1 MLATMK
7 GRCIQS
13 WCSIHRSRKT
23 SCRRALEEIKGPPEF
38 VWLGYFCHQSAT
50 LTHSVSIHSHLSSVN
65 RKQNE
70 QSENLEWEMPGES
83 AYGNQ
88 KRCSRPSM
96 SPNVYA
102 NPATFRRGI
111 TRFLVYHYRMRIS
124 YLTVCFK
131 SKARPVFWGRPM
143 NSVHTFSIILTFN
156 LRFRRQLRH
165 NAQNLRIHEEK
176 HHFGEISH
184 APSSI
189 TFYVYL
195 HFKIIW
201 HSKIAPK
208 TLS

>member
-23 SCRRALEEIKGPPEF
+23 SCRRALEDKRAAQIF
-38 VWLGYFCHQSAT
+38 VWLGYICHQSAT
-50 LTHSVSIHSHLSSVN
+50 LLHSVSSHSHLSSVN

-70 QSENLEWEMPGES
+70 QSENLRGEMPGES

-131 SKARPVFWGRPM
+131 SKTLPVFEGG
-143 NSVHTFSIILTFN
+143 
-156 LRFRRQLRH
+156 Q
-165 NAQNLRIHEEK
+165 
-176 HHFGEISH
+176 
-184 APSSI
+184 
-189 TFYVYL
+189 
-195 HFKIIW
+195 
-201 HSKIAPK
+201 
-208 TLS
+208 